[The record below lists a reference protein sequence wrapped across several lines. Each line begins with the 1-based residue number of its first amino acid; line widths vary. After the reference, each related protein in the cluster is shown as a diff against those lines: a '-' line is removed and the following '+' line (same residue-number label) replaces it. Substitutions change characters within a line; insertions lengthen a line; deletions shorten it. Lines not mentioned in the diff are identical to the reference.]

1 MLERVKHENTVDI
14 YGHVTV
20 LRTQRNFMVQ
30 NEVSSNA
37 NIFDIEILKL
47 DNFTTRFGLISVSS
61 LHNYLKLL

>member
-30 NEVSSNA
+30 KEVSRRSRVLVVTNKQK
-37 NIFDIEILKL
+37 N
-47 DNFTTRFGLISVSS
+47 TTAHMKFSC
-61 LHNYLKLL
+61 

>member
-30 NEVSSNA
+30 KEVSRRFRSYLYQKRQYSSSESIVG
-37 NIFDIEILKL
+37 NIHHY
-47 DNFTTRFGLISVSS
+47 N
-61 LHNYLKLL
+61 H